1 MPRKTPKGKH
11 AGSVLGG
18 LFARL
23 SAYMHTLAAQSVLL
37 GWLLA
42 YDSLSAHTDNS
53 RICRFFRLSAKTKSR
68 LLFFKLRFAAKS
80 EQSLLLQAF
89 EHAATRFFR
98 SSLRSMGIYC
108 LSFGGFLV
116 SLNLANNMPR
126 LLHLDFSDTFLFGC
140 ILMLSS
146 LFMLPVKNK
155 SIAACLRDS
164 RLISYFLLDVF
175 TLKHITEAENERPHP
190 YSGEFLFL
198 GVVCGV
204 VSYLTTPKLTA
215 FLLFMAVLLYMVL
228 TRPENGILMIC
239 LLLPFADIKIL
250 VFLILLTLI
259 SNVFKTLRGKRAFHF
274 NLCSGVCVLFG
285 VVALSAFIVSF
296 DPFGAAAGFWGT
308 LCILLL
314 AVLVITLIHSSLLAD
329 KCFRTLSL
337 STLAAAVYSLYG
349 YVTVLLSGV
358 RGSSW
363 LTTLA
368 GSTTLHTAFSVSSF
382 ACFLIC
388 MLPILLAGSRKDGKL
403 FSLFAFFSVIL
414 CLFFTNSYYAVLS
427 FAIALIIMMLLF
439 HRQGLFTAF
448 LAVLALYGINCFIP
462 IKAILRFDIHR
473 FVSIPNEWVTMTAS
487 YRTGLQTFFRKLWFC
502 GTGFGTD
509 AVTNASSLTGFR
521 QTTTQAGASYTAL
534 TMCLGVPLVIVC
546 VLCGLVFFSR
556 LLSYIHTPN
565 RSAEAKHKCSCLLCS
580 LTSFLIYAF
589 FVDVTAD
596 LRLCLTL
603 FLLLSLGSAV
613 TDSADNDYI
622 PDYIEREYNEITP
635 R

>member
-1 MPRKTPKGKH
+1 MTRKTPKGKH
-11 AGSVLGG
+11 AGSTLTG

-23 SAYMHTLAAQSVLL
+23 SAYMHTLVAQSVLL

-42 YDSLSAHTDNS
+42 YDSLSVHTQSS
-53 RICRFFRLSAKTKSR
+53 RIARFFKLSSKSKAR
-68 LLFFKLRFAAKS
+68 LLTFKLRFAAKS
-80 EQSLLLQAF
+80 EQSLLLQAL
-89 EHAATRFFR
+89 EQGANRFFR

-146 LFMLPVKNK
+146 LFMLPVKSK

-175 TLKHITEAENERPHP
+175 TFKHITGAENERPHP
-190 YSGEFLFL
+190 YSGEFLFF

-259 SNVFKTLRGKRAFHF
+259 SDVFKTLRGKRAFHF
-274 NLCSGVCVLFG
+274 NLCSGVFVLFG
-285 VVALSAFIVSF
+285 VIALSAFVVSF
-296 DPFGAAAGFWGT
+296 DPFGAAAGFGGT
-308 LCILLL
+308 ICVLLL
-314 AVLVITLIHSSLLAD
+314 AVLVITLIRSSLLAD

-337 STLAAAVYSLYG
+337 STLIAAVYSLYG
-349 YVTVLLSGV
+349 YITVLLSGV
-358 RGSSW
+358 SGTSW
-363 LTTLA
+363 LPTLA
-368 GSTTLHTAFSVSSF
+368 GSSSLHTAFSVSSF

-388 MLPILLAGSRKDGKL
+388 MLPILLAGSRKEGKL

-414 CLFFTNSYYAVLS
+414 CLFFTNSYYAVLAFS
-427 FAIALIIMMLLF
+427 ISLVIMMLLF
-439 HRQGLFTAF
+439 HRQGLFTAL
-448 LAVLALYGINCFIP
+448 LAVLALYGINSFIP
-462 IKAILRFDIHR
+462 IKEILRFDIHR
-473 FVSIPNEWVTMTAS
+473 FVSLPNEWVTMTAS
-487 YRTGLQTFFRKLWFC
+487 YRTGLQTFFQRLWFC
-502 GTGFGTD
+502 GTGFGAE
-509 AVTNASSLTGFR
+509 AVTNASDLTGFH
-521 QTTTQAGASYTAL
+521 QVTAQAGASYTSL
-534 TMCLGVPLVIVC
+534 TMCLGVPLVV
-546 VLCGLVFFSR
+546 VSMLFGLVFFSR
-556 LLSYIHTPN
+556 LLSYIYIPN
-565 RSAEAKHKCSCLLCS
+565 RSEEAKHKCACLLCS
-580 LTSFLIYAF
+580 LISFLIYAF

-596 LRLCLTL
+596 FRLCLML
-603 FLLLSLGSAV
+603 FLFLSLGSAV
-613 TDSADNDYI
+613 TDSADNDHI

-635 R
+635 